1 VALSMAMALSTTES
15 EAQPSGRPGA
25 LGATALPR
33 SAKRTA
39 MGLGSPASL
48 LVGPTRPP
56 VPLVV
61 MGALLAGV
69 NRRAVSRAKATDLL
83 LPWDV
88 RGVER

>member
-1 VALSMAMALSTTES
+1 
-15 EAQPSGRPGA
+15 
-25 LGATALPR
+25 
-33 SAKRTA
+33 